1 MPVFRAQSPQ
11 VRDALVVVLAL
22 ASGSIDAIGYVRL
35 GGVFTSVMTGNMVL
49 LGVSA
54 GRHTAALAI
63 RTGIAFVAYGL
74 GSIVGARVAG
84 TAETD
89 QAVWPRQITRAIV
102 VEASTLVIGGVIWE
116 VTGSTPTGTVT
127 YVLLVINAIALGT
140 QSSAVLRF
148 GISGLSTTYLTGTLT
163 HVMAAIGTRGVRL
176 PRRSVGALCG
186 LVGGATI
193 GAVVA
198 VEVPRLAPAVPL
210 VALLVVIAAATRE
223 GSDAT
228 ASMAATD
235 PTQG

>member
-1 MPVFRAQSPQ
+1 MPSLRAQSPL
-11 VRDALVVVLAL
+11 VRDFLIVVLTAV
-22 ASGSIDAIGYVRL
+22 SGSVDAIGYVRL

-49 LGVSA
+49 LGVSI

-74 GSIVGARVAG
+74 GSTLGARVAG

-89 QAVWPRQITRAIV
+89 QLVWPRQITRAIA
-102 VEASTLVIGGVIWE
+102 VEATLILVGGLIWE
-116 VTGSTPTGTVT
+116 TTGATPTGTVT
-127 YVLLVINAIALGT
+127 YVLLVINALALGT

-163 HVMAAIGTRGVRL
+163 HVMAALGTRGMRL
-176 PRRSVGALCG
+176 PRRNVAALCG
-186 LVGGATI
+186 LIGGAAT

-210 VALLVVIAAATRE
+210 AGLLVVIAVATTNRRPSTTPSTGAPE
-223 GSDAT
+223 T
-228 ASMAATD
+228 A
-235 PTQG
+235 